1 MEKQSRRGMLKNA
14 AKMAAVVGGGAV
26 MSGKAQAQAGKAKK
40 IDALAKPGVPK
51 AAQPLPYTDVVRYGD
66 LLFVAGVGCHL
77 KGEIEAQTTWVLD
90 QIEKNLTAA
99 GSSLEKV
106 LKVNVYLQDVKMFDR
121 MNAVYRTRKF
131 GSIFPART
139 TVQPAF
145 LPGENPSV
153 EIECIAYV

>member
-1 MEKQSRRGMLKNA
+1 MEKQSRRGMLKGA
-14 AKMAAVVGGGAV
+14 AKMAVAATGGAIAT
-26 MSGKAQAQAGKAKK
+26 GKASAQGARMVKK
-40 IDALAKPGVPK
+40 DALAKPGAAKP
-51 AAQPLPYTDVVRYGD
+51 AQPLPYTDVVQYGN

-77 KGEIEAQTTWVLD
+77 KGEIEMQTNWVLD
-90 QIEKNLTAA
+90 EIEKNLTAA

-121 MNAVYRTRKF
+121 MNSVYRTRKF

-145 LPGENPSV
+145 LPGENPSI